1 MYTKDAALQALKAL
15 DHGARVPFD
24 DPMPGFNPD
33 QAPPPARSWA
43 HAAAR
48 GVVSYLQ
55 PHLRVDTFLPD
66 VFDADKRIAMIDG
79 MTDIIQMANDS
90 VGALSPDDIQYQ
102 IQQINAKS
110 TDEFTA
116 YQEKRADHYEG
127 AWRHSPVSL
136 EETAL
141 NARVDQLL
149 RQHHGDDI
157 INHLSQKDYEAQAKQ
172 LRGRLIMAAINHTPK
187 QELAKTLFEETT

>member
-1 MYTKDAALQALKAL
+1 MYTKDAALKALKAL

-48 GVVSYLQ
+48 GVYASLE
-55 PHLRVDTFLPD
+55 DTNVLHRHQD
-66 VFDADKRIAMIDG
+66 VYEAEKRSEIIDG

-110 TDEFTA
+110 MDEFTA

-157 INHLSQKDYEAQAKQ
+157 VNHLSQKDYEAQAKQ